1 MKTSTRI
8 TALTGAA
15 TLLLAPL
22 TVAAMAPA
30 HADVDRTGACGTG
43 RYELSVDRERR
54 AGRAG
59 FEVDAGLEGV
69 APYSRWTFV
78 LRHDGQRFVKV
89 TRTADDEG
97 DVDVDAF
104 RRNTAGKD
112 TFAFR
117 ATQVGGTT
125 SCGSSITLR

>member
-1 MKTSTRI
+1 MKNSTRL
-8 TALTGAA
+8 TALAGTA
-15 TLLLAPL
+15 TLLAAPL
-22 TVAAMAPA
+22 TLAAIAPA
-30 HADVDRTGACGTG
+30 HADVDRTGTCGAG

-54 AGRAG
+54 AGQAG

-78 LRHDGQRFVKV
+78 VRHDGKRVVTV

-97 DVDVDAF
+97 DVDVDTW
-104 RRNTAGKD
+104 RRNTAGTDKL
-112 TFAFR
+112 AFR

-125 SCGSSITLR
+125 TCGSSVTVR

>member
-1 MKTSTRI
+1 MRTSTRT
-8 TALTGAA
+8 TALTAAA
-15 TLLLAPL
+15 TLVAVPLAL
-22 TVAAMAPA
+22 AAVAPA
-30 HADVDRTGACGTG
+30 HADVDRNGSCGAG

-54 AGRAG
+54 AGQRG

-78 LRHDGQRFVKV
+78 LRHDGNRFLAV

-104 RRNTAGKD
+104 RRNSAGKD
-112 TFAFR
+112 RFSFR

>member
-1 MKTSTRI
+1 MRTSTR
-8 TALTGAA
+8 TAALTAAA
-15 TLLLAPL
+15 TLVAAPL
-22 TVAAMAPA
+22 TLAVATPA
-30 HADVDRTGACGTG
+30 HADVDRNGSCGTG

-54 AGRAG
+54 AGRQG

-78 LRHDGQRFVKV
+78 LRHDGTRFLEV

-112 TFAFR
+112 RFSFR
-117 ATQVGGTT
+117 ATQAGGATG
-125 SCGSSITLR
+125 CGAGITVR

>member
-1 MKTSTRI
+1 MSTTTRI
-8 TALTGAA
+8 TVLTAAA
-15 TLLLAPL
+15 TLVAAPL
-22 TVAAMAPA
+22 TLAVVAPA
-30 HADVDRTGACGTG
+30 HADVDRNGACGAG

-54 AGRAG
+54 AGQRG

-78 LRHDGQRFVKV
+78 LRHDGNRVLEV

-104 RRNTAGKD
+104 RRNSAGKD
-112 TFAFR
+112 RFSVR

-125 SCGSSITLR
+125 SCGASITVR

>member
-1 MKTSTRI
+1 MRTSTRT
-8 TALTGAA
+8 TALTAAA
-15 TLLLAPL
+15 TLVAVPL
-22 TVAAMAPA
+22 TLAAPA
-30 HADVDRTGACGTG
+30 HADVDRNGACGAG

-54 AGRAG
+54 AGQRG

-78 LRHDGQRFVKV
+78 LRHDGGRFLSV

-112 TFAFR
+112 RFSFR
-117 ATQVGGTT
+117 ATQAGGTT
-125 SCGSSITLR
+125 SCAASTTVR

>member
-1 MKTSTRI
+1 MKNSTRL
-8 TALTGAA
+8 TALAGTAA
-15 TLLLAPL
+15 LLAAPL
-22 TVAAMAPA
+22 TLAAIAPA
-30 HADVDRTGACGTG
+30 HADVDRNGTCGAG

-54 AGRAG
+54 AGQAG

-78 LRHDGQRFVKV
+78 VRHDGKRVLKV

-97 DVDVDAF
+97 DVDVDTW

-112 TFAFR
+112 KLAFR

-125 SCGSSITLR
+125 TCGSSVTVR